1 MRPPGAPGEEGAAA
15 LAAAAARRVVAALE
29 ATTPA
34 ALALTP
40 EEEAEAVDSK
50 PHPVVVPV
58 AKEVLEAEVVDNG
71 PGGGATVAPTAVP
84 PAGTGSPASCEPRDP
99 GAVKVGSLQY
109 WSHWSLQQLAAAAEK
124 ETKAARAVEEEGGG
138 TRRPRRPA
146 AEVEYDAV
154 VVAATGPAP
163 VRRKRHKGEASAPGE
178 EEAAARVRA
187 ALEASTAAALAL
199 TAEELAEAQA
209 EAGSDSDA
217 TIDAT
222 IAPTAVPP
230 SSKAKG
236 AKPAAKKVAKKRRRK
251 EGKAGGAALGQCGE
265 PTAPTARAAERVPP
279 ALDEAIFSERAWN
292 FQAAAEAARAK
303 AASVPDEEAAALG
316 AAAALRVTA
325 ALAASTAAALAE
337 ELAQAVPAG
346 ADAGTP
352 KDAEEE
358 PGPAQVPELVAAEAV
373 DQDQDPAVLD
383 YLRQQLV
390 GNGEEEQPALDPAD
404 PAGGAAAPGPAPRGL
419 PLVPAA
425 GPSFEDVPGEPDAA
439 PPAAGNAPQEDS
451 IPSWFR
457 EKMAALANSGSDS
470 D

>member
-50 PHPVVVPV
+50 THPVVVPV
-58 AKEVLEAEVVDNG
+58 AKEVLEAEVVDKG
-71 PGGGATVAPTAVP
+71 PGRGATVAPTAVP
-84 PAGTGSPASCEPRDP
+84 PAGTGPPASCEPRDP

-124 ETKAARAVEEEGGG
+124 EKTAVRVVEEEGGG

-163 VRRKRHKGEASAPGE
+163 FRRKRHKGEASAPEE

-230 SSKAKG
+230 NSKAKG
-236 AKPAAKKVAKKRRRK
+236 AKPAATKVAKKRRRK
-251 EGKAGGAALGQCGE
+251 EGKAGGAALVQYGE

-279 ALDEAIFSERAWN
+279 ALDEAIFSERALN

-303 AASVPDEEAAALG
+303 AASVPDEEVAALG

-346 ADAGTP
+346 ADAGTQ
-352 KDAEEE
+352 DAEEE
-358 PGPAQVPELVAAEAV
+358 PGPAHVPELVAAEAV
-373 DQDQDPAVLD
+373 DQDPAVLD

-390 GNGEEEQPALDPAD
+390 GNGEEEEPALDPAD

-439 PPAAGNAPQEDS
+439 PPAAGKAPQEDS

>member
-50 PHPVVVPV
+50 THPVVVPV
-58 AKEVLEAEVVDNG
+58 AKEVLEAEVVDKG
-71 PGGGATVAPTAVP
+71 PGRGATVAPTAVP
-84 PAGTGSPASCEPRDP
+84 PAGTGPPASCEPRDP

-124 ETKAARAVEEEGGG
+124 EKTAVRVVEEEGGG

-163 VRRKRHKGEASAPGE
+163 FRRKRHKGEASAPGE

-199 TAEELAEAQA
+199 TAEEFAEAQA

-230 SSKAKG
+230 NSKAKG
-236 AKPAAKKVAKKRRRK
+236 AKPAATKVAKKRRRK
-251 EGKAGGAALGQCGE
+251 EGKAGGAALGQYGE

-279 ALDEAIFSERAWN
+279 ALDEAIFSERALN

-303 AASVPDEEAAALG
+303 AASVPDEEVAALG

-346 ADAGTP
+346 ADAGTQ
-352 KDAEEE
+352 DAEEE

-373 DQDQDPAVLD
+373 DQDPAVLD

-390 GNGEEEQPALDPAD
+390 GNGEEEEPALDPAD

-439 PPAAGNAPQEDS
+439 PPAAGKAPQEDS